1 MINGDISNETSPR
14 LIVNIDAVADSE
26 VTDKKG
32 LFKTSQERTA
42 PKLKALELSHLWNLS
57 NKYGLSVELAAFES
71 ELWTQQILDS
81 FMDRLDR
88 RGANPFNYAEL
99 YPDVD
104 EFLKD
109 MPYRA
114 NLKGVVDIPG
124 RVARYGSFGIELT
137 NL

>member
-14 LIVNIDAVADSE
+14 LIVNIDAVADSD

-42 PKLKALELSHLWNLS
+42 PKLKAMELSHLWTLA

-71 ELWTQQILDS
+71 ELWNQQLLDS

-124 RVARYGSFGIELT
+124 RVARYGSFGIELN